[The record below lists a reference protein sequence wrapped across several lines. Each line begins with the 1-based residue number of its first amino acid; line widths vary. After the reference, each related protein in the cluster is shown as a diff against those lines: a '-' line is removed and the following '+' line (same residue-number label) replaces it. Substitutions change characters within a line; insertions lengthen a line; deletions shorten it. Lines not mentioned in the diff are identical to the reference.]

1 MLFISDLVFFHN
13 YYFTVVLFD
22 INWYSH
28 PYLLHSYIYIIH
40 IFIIMGLHHITV
52 ETYNYYIIVNSHH
65 HFTYS
70 DQNAYLIFVSILL
83 SMFCI
88 ASFHIVLLWKL
99 KHILTII
106 LLPLHSPDITSHV
119 WSHCNGHMSLH
130 KRP

>member
-13 YYFTVVLFD
+13 YYFTVALFD
-22 INWYSH
+22 ITWYSH
-28 PYLLHSYIYIIH
+28 PYLFHIYIHYIH
-40 IFIIMGLHHITV
+40 L
-52 ETYNYYIIVNSHH
+52 YNHGFTPYNCRNIHYHIIVNSHH

-70 DQNAYLIFVSILL
+70 DQNAYLIFVYILS